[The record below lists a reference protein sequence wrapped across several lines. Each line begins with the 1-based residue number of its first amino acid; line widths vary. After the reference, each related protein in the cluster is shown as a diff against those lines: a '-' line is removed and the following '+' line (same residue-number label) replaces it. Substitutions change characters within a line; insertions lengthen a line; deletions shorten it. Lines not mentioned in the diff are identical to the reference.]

1 MKRVILVVMDSV
13 GIGALPD
20 ASKFNDE
27 GVNTFLHVFKA
38 NDGLNIPNLRKL
50 GIGNIEGNAELG
62 ACECPIGAYGR
73 LAEKSMGKDTTVG
86 HWEMSGVITEV
97 PFRINPNGMPEEFI
111 QEFIQEAGLDGV
123 IGNVAGSGTDIM
135 KEYGEEHLK
144 TGYPIVYVSPVDSNF
159 QILAHEETF
168 GLERLYKICEV
179 ARRMLKGEREVSRVI
194 ARPFLGENKETF
206 NRTSNRRDY
215 SVPPTGRTMLEVIKD
230 AGQQVAAVGK
240 IEDIF
245 CKIGI
250 TDAVHTKGNMDG
262 VDKTLDYMKTID
274 NGLIFTNLVDFDMLY
289 GHRNDYKGYGKA
301 IEELDERIPELIAL
315 LKDEDIIIFTADHGC
330 DPTTPGCDHTREFIP
345 FLCCGK
351 AIKENFDIGTRT
363 CFADLAEMI
372 LEYLEL
378 PKIGTGESFL
388 REIVNKD

>member
-20 ASKFNDE
+20 AAKFNDE

-38 NDGLNIPNLRKL
+38 NDGLHIPNLCKL
-50 GIGNIEGNAELG
+50 GMGNIEGNAEIG
-62 ACECPIGAYGR
+62 VYEQPIGTYGR
-73 LAEKSMGKDTTVG
+73 MAEKSLGKDTTVG

-97 PFRINPNGMPEEFI
+97 PFRINPNGMPEDFIREFI
-111 QEFIQEAGLDGV
+111 EATGLESV
-123 IGNVAGSGTDIM
+123 IGNVAGSGTEIM
-135 KEYGEEHLK
+135 KEYGEEHLR

-168 GLERLYKICEV
+168 GLERLYEICEI

-194 ARPFLGENKETF
+194 ARPFVGENKETF

-215 SVPPTGRTMLEVIKD
+215 SVPPTGKTILEVIKE
-230 AGQQVAAVGK
+230 AGQHVAAVGK

-245 CKIGI
+245 CKVGI

-262 VDKTLDYMKTID
+262 VDKTLDYMKTVE

-289 GHRNDYKGYGKA
+289 GHRNDYVGYGKA
-301 IEELDERIPELIAL
+301 LEELDERIPELMAEL
-315 LKDEDIIIFTADHGC
+315 RDEDILIFTADHGC
-330 DPTTPGCDHTREFIP
+330 DPTTPGADHTREYVP
-345 FLCCGK
+345 VLCYGK
-351 AIKENFDIGTRT
+351 NVKEGVNIGTRV
-363 CFADLAEMI
+363 CFADLAETI
-372 LEYLEL
+372 LEYLGLE
-378 PKIGTGESFL
+378 KIGTGKSFL
-388 REIVNKD
+388 KEICK